1 MSSAATCAP
10 AKCVLSPEELAKF
23 REDGFILKKGICNPA
38 LLAQIRSEADGLH
51 ERMAAQTP
59 SNVHVSWEKPVEGR
73 PKLIKQL
80 MNSEHVSPGLNT
92 LMRSDEVLDI
102 IETLVGPDIS
112 LFHSKLLMKAALDGT
127 VTPWHQ
133 DYAYWKKGENRPVQV
148 NAMLAIDPATKA
160 NGCIQFVPGTHKQG
174 LIKHDREQGVSFGV
188 YLPGYFQPREGAV
201 LCEME
206 AGDIVFFGSLVIHG
220 SDGNYS
226 PNHRRANTVAYTT
239 TGDDPA
245 HFREVLRGRGL
256 KS

>member
-1 MSSAATCAP
+1 MSTAAACTSVLTP
-10 AKCVLSPEELAKF
+10 AELEQF
-23 REDGFILKKGICNPA
+23 ERDGFILKRGLCHGA
-38 LLAQIRSEADGLH
+38 LLEQIQREVDGLH

-59 SNVHVSWEKPVEGR
+59 REVGVSWEKDIPGKPR
-73 PKLIKQL
+73 RIKQL
-80 MNSEHVSPGLNT
+80 MHSEKVSAGLNT
-92 LMRSDEVLDI
+92 FLRGAACLDI
-102 IETLVGPDIS
+102 VEALAGPDLS

-148 NAMLAIDPATKA
+148 NAMLAIDPATRE

-188 YLPGYFQPREGAV
+188 YLPGYFQPRAGAV
-201 LCEME
+201 ACEMA
-206 AGDIVFFGSLVIHG
+206 AGDVVFFGSLVIHG
-220 SDGNYS
+220 SDGNKS
-226 PNHRRANTVAYTT
+226 PRHRRANTVAYTT

-256 KS
+256 KA